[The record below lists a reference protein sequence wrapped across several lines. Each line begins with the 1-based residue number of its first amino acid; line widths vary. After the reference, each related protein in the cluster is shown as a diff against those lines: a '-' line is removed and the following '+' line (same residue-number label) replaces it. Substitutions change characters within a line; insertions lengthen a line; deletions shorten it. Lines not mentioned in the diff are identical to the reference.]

1 MPLVTPVVGKTPAAP
16 SRVRHLPLRVAAGE
30 GAGSNSQLL
39 QVDSEESTE
48 TRSRPHISYTASQ
61 LLFWQYLPAP
71 SPDVVN
77 KYLSLL
83 GKLTVSE
90 SGVLDVTAYWK
101 DDVNVLLS
109 SAGVTTA

>member
-1 MPLVTPVVGKTPAAP
+1 MPLFTPVEGKTPGDP
-16 SRVRHLPLRVAAGE
+16 SRVIHLDDVDAAGE

-39 QVDSEESTE
+39 QVDSEESTG

-71 SPDVVN
+71 SPDVVEE
-77 KYLSLL
+77 YLSLL

-90 SGVLDVTAYWK
+90 SSVLDVTAYRK
-101 DDVNVLLS
+101 GDVNILLS
-109 SAGVTTA
+109 SAGVTTT

>member
-1 MPLVTPVVGKTPAAP
+1 MPLFTPVAGKTPDAP
-16 SRVRHLPLRVAAGE
+16 SRVIHLDDLNAAGE

-39 QVDSEESTE
+39 QVDSEESTG

-61 LLFWQYLPAP
+61 LLFRQYLPAP
-71 SPDVVN
+71 SPDVVDG
-77 KYLSLL
+77 YLSML
-83 GKLTVSE
+83 GRLTVSE
-90 SGVLDVTAYWK
+90 SGVLDVTAYRK